1 MMIADRD
8 AVPISNRRLVALN
21 DKGVSFKWKDYHLA
35 GRERYGVITLDTY
48 EFVRRFLMHVLPQGF
63 HRSRYYG
70 LPTCSSVA
78 RIRALLAVPP
88 SRSTPSRPPPQ
99 SLKSRSAR
107 ASLPM
112 LHQPHAHYRDFLAG
126 ASASALPLSG
136 EGPDRHLM
144 MTISEPSPRK
154 AVPLSARS
162 SFLSSGHLN
171 RVAMV
176 SCVFFYKA
184 TDGDSGLL
192 GGPIEFGRRNIFL
205 LTW

>member
-8 AVPISNRRLVALN
+8 AVTISNRRLVALN
-21 DKGVSFKWKDYHLA
+21 DKGVTFKWKDYHLA

-70 LPTCSSVA
+70 LLTCSSVA
-78 RIRALLAVPP
+78 RIRALLGVPP

-112 LHQPHAHYRDFLAG
+112 LRQPHAHHRDFLA
-126 ASASALPLSG
+126 AATANALPLSG

-154 AVPLSARS
+154 PFPCLLAPLLFPPAT
-162 SFLSSGHLN
+162 LN
-171 RVAMV
+171 RVAVV

-184 TDGDSGLL
+184 TDGDSGWL
-192 GGPIEFGRRNIFL
+192 GGSIEFGRQNIFL